1 MKQIFYIFIILLLF
15 GTSLSAEGQNKN
27 KKNKKAAEPEPEVV
41 DSVAGPRE
49 LWQIDEWLDSLAVDP
64 VEHGMAPVRLPYL
77 LFMPAVYDGYV
88 EPDTISYL
96 ERDMSGQKALEWIE
110 TEMAN
115 ARRVRRMQYNLFY
128 KHPELVKYNIN
139 MLPEAPKR
147 FTAVIDPTEHTIE
160 IRPISVNADASE
172 TLSEQLVE
180 RRHWIRSFN
189 ASLQFSQA
197 YISPN
202 WYQGGS
208 NNINMLAQIFYNVKL
223 NPKYHENIL
232 FETTAQYKLGMNN
245 APDDSI
251 HGYNISDDLLQINS
265 TFGLKAHHNW
275 YYSVNAQFKTQ
286 MLNSYA
292 VNSNELRSAFLSPGE
307 LTAGV
312 GMTYNYANEKKTITF
327 DASLAP
333 LSYSMKT
340 CMNREID
347 PAKYNIKPGRRT
359 LHSFG
364 SSAEV
369 KFFWRLTYNI
379 SYTSRLFAFTDYET
393 AQADWE
399 NRINFEINRFLATQV
414 FVHARY
420 DSSTPKDGDWHKLQ
434 LKEIISVGLSYKFST
449 I

>member
-1 MKQIFYIFIILLLF
+1 MKQIIPIFITILLL
-15 GTSLSAEGQNKN
+15 GTALAVNGQATADKTNMEITEEVADSLAQ
-27 KKNKKAAEPEPEVV
+27 
-41 DSVAGPRE
+41 PRE
-49 LWQIDEWLDSLAVDP
+49 IWQIDEWLDTVAVDTR
-64 VEHGMAPVRLPYL
+64 ERGIAELRLPRL
-77 LFMPAVYDGYV
+77 LFMPAVYDSYI
-88 EPDTISYL
+88 EPDTTTFL
-96 ERDMSGQKALEWIE
+96 TKDLSGVEAMEWIE

-115 ARRVRRMQYNLFY
+115 ARRVRAMQYNLFY
-128 KHPELVKYNIN
+128 RHPEIVKYNIN

-147 FTAVIDPTEHTIE
+147 FTAVVDPTQHTIE
-160 IRPISVNADASE
+160 IRQISVNTDASE
-172 TLSEQLVE
+172 TLSEQFVE
-180 RRHWIRSFN
+180 RKHWIRTFS

-202 WYQGGS
+202 WYQGG
-208 NNINMLAQIFYNVKL
+208 NNNLNMLAQLYYNVKL

-251 HGYNISDDLLQINS
+251 HGYNISDDLFQVNS
-265 TFGLKAHHNW
+265 TFGLKAMHNW

-286 MLNSYA
+286 FFNSYA
-292 VNSNELRSAFLSPGE
+292 VNSNDLRSAFLSPGE

-312 GMTYNYANEKKTITF
+312 GMTYNYANKKKTITF

-333 LSYSMKT
+333 LSYSLKT
-340 CMNREID
+340 CINHDID
-347 PAKYNIKPGRRT
+347 PGKYNIKPGHRT

-379 SYTSRLFAFTDYET
+379 TYSSRLFAFTDYDT

-399 NRINFEINRFLATQV
+399 NKVNFEINRFLATQIY
-414 FVHARY
+414 VHARY